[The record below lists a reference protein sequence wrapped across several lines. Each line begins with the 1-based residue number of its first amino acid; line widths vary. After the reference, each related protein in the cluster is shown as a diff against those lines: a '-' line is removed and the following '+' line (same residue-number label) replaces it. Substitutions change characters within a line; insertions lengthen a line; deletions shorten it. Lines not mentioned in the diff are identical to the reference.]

1 VDSLTHALVI
11 AIVLSLAGRPDLI
24 PYGVVGAVLIDV
36 DVLFN
41 GFSDRDPRLYIF
53 THGGFTHSFFGAFLV
68 ALFAAIPAFLLSN
81 VVLIAPFGIATLG
94 AIMAGALS
102 HVMIDY
108 LAYPGIP
115 LLYPLSDKKR
125 TLGILGGPSVF
136 IMLASVAYI
145 ASMAAGLARIDM
157 PWLFIAFFALVV
169 ALSAGSKTW
178 MAFSLLLF
186 AGANSSR
193 NPSVRIPVKTKGRTI
208 ATINPFKWAVIEDT
222 PDAYLYYQCDLLG
235 RRSMAETYA
244 KYRGITPAEAG
255 KNDGMPEVRRLR
267 YHSYIVTVEMDDGSI
282 TYRDPIREKGHI
294 WYPPYYKKLC
304 IPSPEHQASINRETQ
319 RQLETHF

>member
-1 VDSLTHALVI
+1 MDSLTHALVI
-11 AIVLSLAGRPDLI
+11 SIVLFLAGRPDLI
-24 PYGVVGAVLIDV
+24 PYGIAGAVLIDV

-41 GFSDRDPRLYIF
+41 GFSDRDPGLYIF
-53 THGGFTHSFFGAFLV
+53 THGGFTHSFFGASLV
-68 ALFAAIPAFLLSN
+68 ALVAAIPMFLLSN
-81 VVLIAPFGIATLG
+81 VTPMGSFGIAALA

-102 HVMIDY
+102 HVALDF

-115 LLYPLSDKKR
+115 LLYPLSDKKH

-136 IMLASVAYI
+136 IMLASVAYVV
-145 ASMAAGLARIDM
+145 SMAAGMARIDR

-169 ALSAGSKTW
+169 ALSAGSKARV
-178 MAFSLLLF
+178 AFSLLLF
-186 AGANSSR
+186 ADANSSR
-193 NPSVRIPVKTKGRTI
+193 NSSMRIPAKNKGRTI

-235 RRSMAETYA
+235 RRSVAEAYV
-244 KYRGITPAEAG
+244 KYRGISPAEAG

-267 YHSYIVTVEMDDGSI
+267 YHSYIVTIEVDGEGI

-294 WYPPYYKKLC
+294 WYPPYYKKYF
-304 IPSPEHQASINRETQ
+304 IPASGQ
-319 RQLETHF
+319 